1 MTGKSA
7 EEVEK
12 IERRIVQESEDELS
26 VEEMRGFEPDIQNE
40 PNLMDALMKNKFTD
54 GNLKSM

>member
-1 MTGKSA
+1 MSGKSA

-12 IERRIVQESEDELS
+12 IERRSVQESEDELS
-26 VEEMRGFEPDIQNE
+26 VEEMRDFEPNIQSE

-54 GNLKSM
+54 GNLKRM